1 MDETPLRGPSGLK
14 YGSAERD
21 RQTSSSWPTYVNSH
35 TTHMAALVQQRN
47 VSCFSLTWYLG
58 ISTRPKQDILRN
70 SRQQIGDLPLVHVL
84 GCRSVHAIRSKIP
97 SSVFTPY
104 PKYNCCESTNI
115 DTIQLSSGV
124 GHSSKY
130 CIPKAPRTSTRKI
143 GEQVRR
149 SVRGSRLQIHLT
161 CCLPNHTANY
171 GYPNPA

>member
-70 SRQQIGDLPLVHVL
+70 SHQQIGDLPLVHVL
-84 GCRSVHAIRSKIP
+84 GWMQERACDSIEDPIKRVYSLSKI
-97 SSVFTPY
+97 
-104 PKYNCCESTNI
+104 
-115 DTIQLSSGV
+115 QL
-124 GHSSKY
+124 
-130 CIPKAPRTSTRKI
+130 
-143 GEQVRR
+143 
-149 SVRGSRLQIHLT
+149 L
-161 CCLPNHTANY
+161 
-171 GYPNPA
+171 